1 MRQRTSKKI
10 LIYFLILILLSS
22 ISNYRLINLTFQKDV
37 NFNIQGLD
45 DANVSNLVKNF
56 NNLNIENI
64 FFLNKPK
71 FSEIINSNTLVENF
85 SVFKKYPSDLIIK
98 IADTN
103 FLARINFNNQI
114 YIVGS
119 NGKLINNY
127 YTNENLPFIFG
138 KPEISEFLEFKKI
151 IDESGFSYNQ
161 IKNLYFFPSKRWDLE
176 LNNNILLKLPD
187 RNIKEALNQAFEFLN
202 IKNFDEMKLIDLRVK
217 NQIIVEW

>member
-1 MRQRTSKKI
+1 MHQRISKKI
-10 LIYFLILILLSS
+10 LVYFLILILLSS
-22 ISNYRLINLTFQKDV
+22 INNYRLINFNFQKDI
-37 NFNIQGLD
+37 NFKILGLD
-45 DANVSNLVKNF
+45 DANILDLLKNF

-64 FFLNKPK
+64 FFLNKSK

-85 SVFKKYPSDLIIK
+85 SVFKKYPSNLIIT
-98 IADTN
+98 IVDTN
-103 FLARINFNNQI
+103 FLARMKFNDQI

-138 KPEISEFLEFKKI
+138 KPEISEFLNFKKI
-151 IDESGFSYNQ
+151 IDESGFSYDQ

-176 LNNNILLKLPD
+176 LNNNILLKLPE
-187 RNIKEALNQAFEFLN
+187 RNIKETLNQAFEFLN
-202 IKNFDEMKLIDLRVK
+202 IRNFDEMKLIDLRIK

>member
-217 NQIIVEW
+217 NQIIVE